1 MPTPRAIRG
10 RALLLL
16 LPWGVG
22 ACHSYAPIT
31 PDAAPAHVPVRVA
44 LTDRG
49 SADLA
54 ALLGPRTRVVRGHV
68 ADRADSAVV
77 LRVTGV
83 QREGSD
89 EEAWRGEPVRVPLA
103 AVASFERETLSRPR
117 SALLA
122 GGVVAVLALAVSALG
137 RGEAVRGGPGGGTPP
152 PPR

>member
-1 MPTPRAIRG
+1 MRRRGLRRRA
-10 RALLLL
+10 AVLL
-16 LPWGVG
+16 LPWAVG
-22 ACHSYAPIT
+22 ACHGYAPIT
-31 PDAAPAHVPVRVA
+31 VETAPANAPVRVA

-68 ADRADSAVV
+68 ADRADSVVV

-83 QREGSD
+83 QREGAD
-89 EEAWRGEPVRVPLA
+89 EEAWRGEPVRVPLS
-103 AVASFERETLSRPR
+103 AVARIERETLSRPR